1 MCYDECLK
9 DIGKQPR
16 KMYFRKDVSVPI
28 EKLGSALSGE
38 QGAKN
43 QEFATQELHET
54 PSLGNKSLPEGTR
67 QPKKDPFVPRPSP
80 EMEREIDEIITG
92 TMKADAMLRNFANQ
106 LVHFNPLEN
115 PKDSY
120 KRAIYE
126 AIRAYPD
133 IFRLRATTKLS
144 AEAGQRL
151 G

>member
-1 MCYDECLK
+1 MKYVDCLK
-9 DIGKQPR
+9 SIAEQDERIK
-16 KMYFRKDVSVPI
+16 FRKDIPI

-43 QEFATQELHET
+43 QAFATAELHED
-54 PSLGNKSLPEGTR
+54 PSHGNSSLPEGTR
-67 QPKKDPFVPRPSP
+67 QPAKDPFVPRPSP
-80 EMEREIDEIITG
+80 EMEKEIDEIING
-92 TMKADAMLRNFANQ
+92 SMKADILLRSFASQ